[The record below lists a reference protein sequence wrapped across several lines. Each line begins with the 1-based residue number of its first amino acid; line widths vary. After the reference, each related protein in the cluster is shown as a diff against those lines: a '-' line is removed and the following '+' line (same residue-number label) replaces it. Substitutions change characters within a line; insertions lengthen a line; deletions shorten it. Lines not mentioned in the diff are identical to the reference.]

1 MVSMDNDDPHFGWE
15 IGQFFVGGYTD
26 YENNKDGNP
35 VFLKNNGDR
44 LSLWF
49 ELKQDINKCYNNKS
63 IRVIADTAGSDAEF
77 EVPGGVNETTDY
89 LTFTDL
95 TSVTTGLRVREWWAK
110 QPCKVGYLRGIYKPC
125 SLF

>member
-1 MVSMDNDDPHFGWE
+1 M
-15 IGQFFVGGYTD
+15 
-26 YENNKDGNP
+26 
-35 VFLKNNGDR
+35 
-44 LSLWF
+44 LSLGVF
-49 ELKQDINKCYNNKS
+49 IGIHRN
-63 IRVIADTAGSDAEF
+63 VIADTEGSDAEF

-95 TSVTTGLRVREWWAK
+95 TSVTIGLRVREWWAK